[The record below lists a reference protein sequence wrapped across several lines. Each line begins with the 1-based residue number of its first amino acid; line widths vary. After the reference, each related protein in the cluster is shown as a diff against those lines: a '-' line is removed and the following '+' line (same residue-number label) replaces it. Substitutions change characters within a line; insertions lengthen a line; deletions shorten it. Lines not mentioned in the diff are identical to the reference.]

1 MLFILFIY
9 SISFVNGCNVI
20 WNYDEMGATSLEAVT
35 CTYPCNQVPGRIYKK
50 GGQCWKAKTHC
61 NACLENPAVSGSTH
75 LKPVPCD
82 PCPDCSSCGNG
93 NICAGE
99 ETCIITDQDY
109 CKSSGSAVDCSPYTG
124 QPDYKTRGCDLSTGS
139 CLVLTAKECL

>member
-35 CTYPCNQVPGRIYKK
+35 CTYPCNQVPGRIYQK
-50 GGQCWKAKTHC
+50 GGECYEALAYC
-61 NACLENPAVSGSTH
+61 NGCIGNPGAYIGKDFKSVD
-75 LKPVPCD
+75 CD
-82 PCPDCSSCGNG
+82 PCSDCSSCGNG

-99 ETCIITDQDY
+99 ENCITTHQNY
-109 CKSSGSAVDCSPYTG
+109 CKISGSAVDCSPYTG
-124 QPDYKTRGCDLSTGS
+124 
-139 CLVLTAKECL
+139 

>member
-20 WNYDEMGATSLEAVT
+20 WNYDEMGAASLEAIS
-35 CTYPCNQVPGRIYKK
+35 CTTPCNLVPGRIYQK
-50 GGQCWKAKTHC
+50 GGECYEALAYC
-61 NACLENPAVSGSTH
+61 NGCIGNPAAYPTA
-75 LKPVPCD
+75 LKKLVDCD

-99 ETCIITDQDY
+99 E
-109 CKSSGSAVDCSPYTG
+109 
-124 QPDYKTRGCDLSTGS
+124 
-139 CLVLTAKECL
+139 

>member
-20 WNYDEMGATSLEAVT
+20 WNYDILGQASLEAVSHGCGT
-35 CTYPCNQVPGRIYKK
+35 TPCNTVPGRIYQKK
-50 GGQCWKAKTHC
+50 IDNVDQCWLAVNIC
-61 NACLENPAVSGSTH
+61 NGCIGDPNAYIGFNFESVD
-75 LKPVPCD
+75 CD

-99 ETCIITDQDY
+99 EKCITTHQ
-109 CKSSGSAVDCSPYTG
+109 
-124 QPDYKTRGCDLSTGS
+124 
-139 CLVLTAKECL
+139 

>member
-35 CTYPCNQVPGRIYKK
+35 CTYPCNQVPGRIYQK
-50 GGQCWKAKTHC
+50 GDKCYLAKTNC
-61 NACLENPAVSGSTH
+61 NACLANPGANPTALQLVD
-75 LKPVPCD
+75 CD
-82 PCPDCSSCGNG
+82 PCQDCSSCGNG

-124 QPDYKTRGCDLSTGS
+124 RGCDLSTGS